1 MRCRTCEYSLWGI
14 RERVCPECGSAFS
27 PSEYEFRPRAVAF
40 ECPSC
45 GQDYYGTGPRG
56 ALVPAAF
63 ACVRCGE
70 RCAMDEMVLRPAA
83 GVDERDTDRSRTR
96 NPWEHRK
103 EIGRV
108 RAWLRTVGAS
118 FVSPARLIRHTETD
132 GSAPAAL
139 GFAVCTLVISSF
151 LMISVVAL
159 LMIGLSAAG
168 LGLPVLP
175 ATVVFLTVG
184 VLGILLILLA
194 WSVSAHVFF
203 RATGGA
209 GHGFRRSCQ
218 CVCYSSGVNMCSA
231 VPLLGIYLAP
241 VAWIWWGIAAMV
253 MFRRGQ
259 NVSWGR
265 AATAG
270 LVPPIL
276 ALGGVA
282 ATLVWLYSNALG
294 AGGMNAWIYVR
305 TETETMT
312 AAVAASMRAGALGH
326 ASELIADGAITPGDF
341 VISGSSTSAGAV
353 MVGVTSLEELSG
365 LDAIAQRR
373 LAREASAALPDG
385 VAAHRVGDFV
395 FTYHGVDVSDAAHAG
410 VWIVIASPDPDVDHG
425 DAEWNGLWAGKA
437 DGSIDVLFTE
447 TMSYVLGAQNG
458 LRESLGLPALP
469 DPATVT
475 HSAPVIGR

>member
-63 ACVRCGE
+63 DCVRCGE
-70 RCAMDEMVLRPAA
+70 RCAMDAMVLRPAA
-83 GVDERDTDRSRTR
+83 GVDEEDTDLSRLQ
-96 NPWEHRK
+96 NPWERRR

-118 FVSPARLIRHTETD
+118 FVSPARLIARTEPN
-132 GSAPAAL
+132 GSVSAAL
-139 GFAVCTLVISSF
+139 WFAVGTLAISMT
-151 LMISVVAL
+151 LMMSVYAFI
-159 LMIGLSAAG
+159 MIGVGVAG
-168 LGLPVLP
+168 IGLPILP
-175 ATVVFLTVG
+175 ATVVFFTVG

-203 RATGGA
+203 RVTGGA

-218 CVCYSSGVNMCSA
+218 CVCYSSGVNMSSA
-231 VPLLGIYLAP
+231 VPMLGIFLAP
-241 VAWIWWGIAAMV
+241 IAWAWWGIAAMV

-282 ATLVWLYSNALG
+282 ASLVWLYSNSLG

-312 AAVAASMRAGALGH
+312 SAVAASMRAGALGH
-326 ASELIADGAITPGDF
+326 ASELISDGALTPGDF
-341 VISGSSTSAGAV
+341 VISGSTTSAGAV
-353 MVGVTSLEELSG
+353 LVGVISLEELSG

-373 LAREASAALPDG
+373 LARDASAALPVG

-395 FTYHGVDVSDAAHAG
+395 FTHHGVDLSDAAHAG

-425 DAEWNGLWAGKA
+425 AVEWDALWAGNA
-437 DGSIDVLFTE
+437 DGSIDILFTE
-447 TMSYVLGAQNG
+447 TMSYVLEAQNE

-475 HSAPVIGR
+475 HSAPAIRR